1 MSGNRA
7 GRRWG
12 WHRLDAEWARK
23 VVLSSG
29 IRRGEDVI
37 EIGAG
42 TGALTAA
49 LVDAGAE
56 VLAIEL
62 HSTRADELRRR
73 FADAPVTVV
82 QCDATE
88 FRWPRRP
95 FRVLA
100 NPPFGI
106 TSSLLRAL
114 LEPRN
119 ALRRA
124 DLVLQ
129 KGVVSKYTSPDWA
142 STSFSAS
149 RGIVVPRSAFSP
161 RPRVDTAVLILT
173 RGDVGKRRGFSSQA
187 L

>member
-1 MSGNRA
+1 VR
-7 GRRWG
+7 
-12 WHRLDAEWARK
+12 WARK
-23 VVLSSG
+23 IVQSAE
-29 IRRGEDVI
+29 IQRRERVIDV
-37 EIGAG
+37 GAG

-49 LVDAGAE
+49 LVEAGAE
-56 VLAIEL
+56 VVAVEL
-62 HSTRADELRRR
+62 HGARADELRRR

-82 QCDATE
+82 ECDVKD
-88 FRWPRRP
+88 FRWPHRP

-114 LEPRN
+114 LQPGN

-142 STSFSAS
+142 SWCFSAS

-173 RGDVGKRRGFSSQA
+173 RRDVGERKGFSPQA